1 MKRENLDARLLSLTP
16 VSLDFSRCTA
26 HTGHATSQL
35 AFTTS
40 GFGKFLAFATKN
52 QEISK
57 TQVILVLLRI
67 STNLLYGCATRITE
81 PPPEQS
87 SSPQSQSQ
95 GSPQCPAS
103 DLTQQSSIGAWG
115 LQLTEVAP
123 RRSAPPQLAALQFCP
138 CRKTTG
144 LTALCVAKQ
153 V

>member
-57 TQVILVLLRI
+57 TQVILVLLRL

-81 PPPEQS
+81 PPPVLGIAE
-87 SSPQSQSQ
+87 
-95 GSPQCPAS
+95 
-103 DLTQQSSIGAWG
+103 L
-115 LQLTEVAP
+115 
-123 RRSAPPQLAALQFCP
+123 LA
-138 CRKTTG
+138 TVTVTG
-144 LTALCVAKQ
+144 FTSMPSLGPHTAA
-153 V
+153 